1 MWIIIYSCSFNRV
14 KARPS
19 ALWYSSSSRR
29 SGGGR
34 PGGDAARGPGSRK
47 PPEAALRSVCSFVC
61 CRCAASGSCG
71 RAPAVPIA
79 TTAAAAGRPCLP
91 PRRPSCSEPPHGP
104 TRIGTGPDS
113 SWTSAR
119 EVGAGPPAGGGVLG
133 GGGHAGRASSAER
146 WGGTQRVRLSEPQW
160 PPLGR
165 GVPGATAALSGI
177 WRGGSRAGCAGHR
190 AELGSTRARCE
201 WRQRAD
207 FSWAGGPAP
216 GSLLTLLLPPGQPGL
231 ALSVSSW

>member
-1 MWIIIYSCSFNRV
+1 MHYGTVAAAEGAAGAGREETRRAGPALGSLQ
-14 KARPS
+14 KRPS
-19 ALWYSSSSRR
+19 APFARSS
-29 SGGGR
+29 
-34 PGGDAARGPGSRK
+34 
-47 PPEAALRSVCSFVC
+47 V
-61 CRCAASGSCG
+61 
-71 RAPAVPIA
+71 
-79 TTAAAAGRPCLP
+79 AAAQHLAPVAGLQLCPSPPRPRQPGDPACR

-133 GGGHAGRASSAER
+133 GEGHAGRASSAER

-165 GVPGATAALSGI
+165 GVPGATAALPGI